1 MDKQNKKEITRRRF
15 LKTLGIGAG
24 VTTAA
29 LYGCGDKVQSTG
41 EPGKETSPVPLGKMT
56 YRENPKTK
64 EKVSL
69 LGYGCMRLP
78 TKKVSDDK
86 EEIDQEMVNRQVETI
101 LTLPPPIAKASRSGP
116 WASP

>member
-41 EPGKETSPVPLGKMT
+41 EPGKETSSIPLGKM
-56 YRENPKTK
+56 PPGIW
-64 EKVSL
+64 L
-69 LGYGCMRLP
+69 HAP
-78 TKKVSDDK
+78 AH
-86 EEIDQEMVNRQVETI
+86 QEGE
-101 LTLPPPIAKASRSGP
+101 
-116 WASP
+116 